1 MVDMSPQQTIA
12 TVVSVVAI
20 LFVGLLGLMYQIYQ
34 VFIFKYAFET
44 RRTIDINQ
52 LAGEMRVG
60 RFGIFIGL
68 WILLLIFNVAI
79 CMIVFGKCDVLN
91 QMKLTSILYMGIVAT
106 TFVLIGMIPSLV
118 EIFENTIGLF
128 LVTTRPMSWMNGYKS
143 VMGVF
148 QSKLFSRDNSDIS
161 IPFDSILPMFNIRGF
176 EETFDKIDKESAR
189 FKKENTP
196 VSSDNTVPSST
207 TAPSS
212 TPVPAEVFDFWFDYS
227 KMCTDDGEGL
237 DDARQTFKH
246 ALFKLCFAKNNAGH
260 FVWAYI
266 ATIVTILSV
275 AAVR

>member
-1 MVDMSPQQTIA
+1 MTPSQTIA

-34 VFIFKYAFET
+34 GFIFKYAFET

-106 TFVLIGMIPSLV
+106 TFVLVGMIPSLV

-148 QSKLFSRDNSDIS
+148 QSKLFSRDKSDIV
-161 IPFDSILPMFNIRGF
+161 IPFDSILPMFNIHGF
-176 EETFDKIDKESAR
+176 EDTFNAIDAESAR
-189 FKKENTP
+189 FIKENKAAP
-196 VSSDNTVPSST
+196 VPPVAGTPSS
-207 TAPSS
+207 A
-212 TPVPAEVFDFWFDYS
+212 PAEVFDFWFDYS

>member
-1 MVDMSPQQTIA
+1 MSPQQTIA
-12 TVVSVVAI
+12 TVVSVVAVI
-20 LFVGLLGLMYQIYQ
+20 FVGLLGVMYQIYQ
-34 VFIFKYAFET
+34 GFLFKSAFEIQK
-44 RRTIDINQ
+44 TINTDK
-52 LAGEMRVG
+52 LAGIMRVG

-128 LVTTRPMSWMNGYKS
+128 LVTRWPMSSAYRYNDI
-143 VMGVF
+143 MGVF
-148 QSKLFSRDNSDIS
+148 QSKLFPSDKSGIS
-161 IPFDSILPMFNIRGF
+161 IPFDSILPMFNIHGF
-176 EETFDKIDKESAR
+176 EETFETIDKESNR
-189 FKKENTP
+189 FANDKKNP
-196 VSSDNTVPSST
+196 VSSDT
-207 TAPSS
+207 TAPAPSG
-212 TPVPAEVFDFWFDYS
+212 TPVTATPGTPVEVFDFWFDYS
-227 KMCTDDGEGL
+227 KMCLGEEGL

>member
-1 MVDMSPQQTIA
+1 MSIIA
-12 TVVSVVAI
+12 TVVSVVAVI
-20 LFVGLLGLMYQIYQ
+20 FVGLLGVMYQIYQ
-34 VFIFKYAFET
+34 GFMFKYAFEI
-44 RRTIDINQ
+44 RKTIDINR

-128 LVTTRPMSWMNGYKS
+128 LVTRRPMSWAYRYNDI
-143 VMGVF
+143 MGVF
-148 QSKLFSRDNSDIS
+148 QSKLFSRENSGIS
-161 IPFDSILPMFNIRGF
+161 IPFDSILPMFNIHDF
-176 EETFDKIDKESAR
+176 ETTFAAIDKESSR
-189 FKKENTP
+189 IIKEKTLLPSDTP
-196 VSSDNTVPSST
+196 V
-207 TAPSS
+207 
-212 TPVPAEVFDFWFDYS
+212 EVFDFWFDYR
-227 KMCTDDGEGL
+227 KMCVCDDDKEGL

>member
-1 MVDMSPQQTIA
+1 MSPQQTIA
-12 TVVSVVAI
+12 TVVSVVAVI
-20 LFVGLLGLMYQIYQ
+20 FVGLLAVMYQIYQ
-34 VFIFKYAFET
+34 GFLFKYAFET
-44 RRTIDINQ
+44 RKTIDIER

-128 LVTTRPMSWMNGYKS
+128 LVTRWPISSAYRYNDI
-143 VMGVF
+143 MGVF
-148 QSKLFSRDNSDIS
+148 QSKLFPSDKSGIS
-161 IPFDSILPMFNIRGF
+161 IPFDSILPMFNIHGF
-176 EETFDKIDKESAR
+176 EETFKTIDKESNSFANE
-189 FKKENTP
+189 KTLLPSGTP
-196 VSSDNTVPSST
+196 APSGT
-207 TAPSS
+207 TA
-212 TPVPAEVFDFWFDYS
+212 TPGPPVEVFDFWFDYS
-227 KMCTDDGEGL
+227 KMCLGEEGL